1 MGQDSK
7 GTPVAEDYAAI
18 AARLRELGGRS
29 GQAAPRVECG
39 VCDDRG
45 WFWSG
50 AALDWRRYVFIN
62 VDLTVHLQRLPEG
75 EWVCLDAVT
84 LPEPSGVGLSDTLL
98 CDERGRIGRALQT
111 LLVGER

>member
-7 GTPVAEDYAAI
+7 GTRIAEDFPAI

-29 GQAAPRVECG
+29 TQVATQVECR

-50 AALDWRRYVFIN
+50 AALD
-62 VDLTVHLQRLPEG
+62 
-75 EWVCLDAVT
+75 
-84 LPEPSGVGLSDTLL
+84 
-98 CDERGRIGRALQT
+98 
-111 LLVGER
+111 